1 MKQKQAYILAM
12 LMLLITTLTRAQEN
26 VDNGTDTLSSRS
38 SISMRAD
45 SIFRALKPQIDS
57 TYLTDKELATRG
69 FGTRFS
75 FHTNMVDWA
84 MTLPNIGLE
93 FDLRRSSHNLHRNR
107 RSLFFNIKYNGST
120 KENHRPKYVFNYM
133 QLRAEYRK
141 YWRTG
146 NIGRER
152 DYPEF
157 KRINLHKPD
166 SHYEQYKKAM
176 TIPKGKESDT
186 QHYGFEELNAFKDSL
201 FANYGGDPNR
211 SWIYNHWK
219 KIRRRVS
226 TRTVI
231 EPRNWRAYFIGLYA
245 MADKYS
251 FCLGKKG
258 RQGTGLGVGMSAGWS
273 IPLLPQ
279 RYPKMGGL
287 DLDLGV
293 SAGLRMVRDAKYRY
307 DGEFRDYQCTKPAS
321 GFKVVP
327 FPLIDEVRIALVY
340 RFRSIGNKV
349 DLALVDK
356 YKKEID
362 RFEERRKAKADTLIN
377 RRLAWEYKQEDIRKQ
392 QAIVDDSLSFW
403 QPYHKRR
410 LKNAWAL
417 NPDTIFHDRD
427 SLLEQELFPDS
438 VKARIERKIA
448 AQKAAKEAAKLKKEA
463 NKEAK
468 RMAKEAAKAAKAAKK
483 EEEVSE
489 TSEASEESGNS
500 ENSENPKKSEPA
512 EPAKPEEGGEE

>member
-1 MKQKQAYILAM
+1 MKQKRAYILAT

-157 KRINLHKPD
+157 KRINLHKPNP
-166 SHYEQYKKAM
+166 HYEQYKKAM

-219 KIRRRVS
+219 KIRRRIS
-226 TRTVI
+226 PRTVI
-231 EPRNWRAYFIGLYA
+231 F
-245 MADKYS
+245 
-251 FCLGKKG
+251 
-258 RQGTGLGVGMSAGWS
+258 
-273 IPLLPQ
+273 LPA
-279 RYPKMGGL
+279 
-287 DLDLGV
+287 V
-293 SAGLRMVRDAKYRY
+293 
-307 DGEFRDYQCTKPAS
+307 
-321 GFKVVP
+321 
-327 FPLIDEVRIALVY
+327 
-340 RFRSIGNKV
+340 
-349 DLALVDK
+349 
-356 YKKEID
+356 
-362 RFEERRKAKADTLIN
+362 
-377 RRLAWEYKQEDIRKQ
+377 
-392 QAIVDDSLSFW
+392 
-403 QPYHKRR
+403 
-410 LKNAWAL
+410 
-417 NPDTIFHDRD
+417 
-427 SLLEQELFPDS
+427 
-438 VKARIERKIA
+438 
-448 AQKAAKEAAKLKKEA
+448 
-463 NKEAK
+463 
-468 RMAKEAAKAAKAAKK
+468 
-483 EEEVSE
+483 
-489 TSEASEESGNS
+489 
-500 ENSENPKKSEPA
+500 
-512 EPAKPEEGGEE
+512 